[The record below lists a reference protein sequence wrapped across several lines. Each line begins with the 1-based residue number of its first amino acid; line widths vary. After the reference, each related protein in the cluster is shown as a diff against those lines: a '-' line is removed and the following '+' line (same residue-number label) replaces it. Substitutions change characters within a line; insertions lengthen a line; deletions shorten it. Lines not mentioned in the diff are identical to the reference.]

1 MSYKIE
7 RLDHQGRGITYI
19 NGKIAFVKDT
29 LPGEEIELKII
40 KENSKLIEA
49 EPTSFLKESQL
60 RVKELCPY
68 YKECGG
74 CNLLHMSYEEQIK
87 YKQSKIVDIMKKY
100 ADINGE
106 VIKQIV
112 PCDRQFHYRNKVTLK
127 VKEKLGYFK
136 EKTYELIP
144 IEKCLLVN
152 DKINEI
158 IKILNGYTD
167 LSSIKEVVIKSFTDK
182 ETMLIIYLQE
192 DEINENLL
200 DYLSK
205 HVDNIIVYDNNK
217 KMIKRIGKSNIIARL
232 MKKQFKIGANSFFQ
246 VNMDQT
252 LKIYD
257 KIADYLSKIED
268 STVLDLYCGVGS
280 IGLYS
285 VSNYAKLIGVEIVPE
300 AIENAK
306 TNAELNSMGNTKF
319 LVGDTKTILMHSNYK
334 ADTIIVDPPRAGL
347 DKSVIEDIKKINP
360 NMLIYLS
367 CDPIT
372 LARDLKLLSDLY
384 DVEELIPYDMFPNTH
399 HVETL
404 VKLTK
409 K

>member
-100 ADINGE
+100 ADINSE

-127 VKEKLGYFK
+127 VEEKLGYFK

-217 KMIKRIGKSNIIARL
+217 KMIKRIGKGNIIAKL
-232 MKKQFKIGANSFFQ
+232 KEKQFKIGANSFFQ
-246 VNMDQT
+246 VNMEQT

-257 KIADYLSKIED
+257 KIAEYLSKIED

-306 TNAELNSMGNTKF
+306 TNAELNSMENTKF

-347 DKSVIEDIKKINP
+347 DKRVIEDIKKINP

-384 DVEELIPYDMFPNTH
+384 NVEELIPYDMFPNTH

-404 VKLTK
+404 VKLIK

>member
-100 ADINGE
+100 ADINSE

-112 PCDRQFHYRNKVTLK
+112 PCDSQFHYRNKVTLK

-217 KMIKRIGKSNIIARL
+217 KMIKRIGKGNIIAKL
-232 MKKQFKIGANSFFQ
+232 KEKQFKIGANSFFQ

-257 KIADYLSKIED
+257 KIAEYLSKNED

-285 VSNYAKLIGVEIVPE
+285 VSNYDKLIGVEIVPE
-300 AIENAK
+300 AIENAE

-404 VKLTK
+404 VKLIK

>member
-100 ADINGE
+100 ADINSE

-192 DEINENLL
+192 DEINANLL
-200 DYLSK
+200 NYLSK

-217 KMIKRIGKSNIIARL
+217 KIVKRIGKGNIIARL
-232 MKKQFKIGANSFFQ
+232 REKQFKIGANSFFQ

-257 KIADYLSKIED
+257 KIAEYLSKNED

-285 VSNYAKLIGVEIVPE
+285 VSNYTKLIGVEIVPE

>member
-167 LSSIKEVVIKSFTDK
+167 LSNIKEVVIKSFTDK

-200 DYLSK
+200 DYLSR

-217 KMIKRIGKSNIIARL
+217 KMIKRIGKGNIIAKL
-232 MKKQFKIGANSFFQ
+232 KEKQFKIGANSFFQ

>member
-74 CNLLHMSYEEQIK
+74 CNLLHMPYEEQIK

-100 ADINGE
+100 ADINSE

-127 VKEKLGYFK
+127 VREKIGYFK

-158 IKILNGYTD
+158 IKILNGYTN
-167 LSSIKEVVIKSFTDK
+167 LSNIKEVVIKSFTDK

-192 DEINENLL
+192 DEINAKLL

-217 KMIKRIGKSNIIARL
+217 KIIKRIGKSNIIARL
-232 MKKQFKIGANSFFQ
+232 KEKQFKIGANSFFQ

-306 TNAELNSMGNTKF
+306 TNAELNSMENTKF

-404 VKLTK
+404 VKLIK

>member
-60 RVKELCPY
+60 RVNELCPY

-152 DKINEI
+152 VKINEI

-167 LSSIKEVVIKSFTDK
+167 LSNIKEVVIKSFTDK

>member
-167 LSSIKEVVIKSFTDK
+167 LSNIKEVVIKSFTDK

-200 DYLSK
+200 DCLSK
-205 HVDNIIVYDNNK
+205 HVDNIIFYDNNK
-217 KMIKRIGKSNIIARL
+217 KMIKRIGKGNIIAKL
-232 MKKQFKIGANSFFQ
+232 KEKQFKIGANSFFQ

-306 TNAELNSMGNTKF
+306 TNAELNSMENTKF

-404 VKLTK
+404 VKLIK

>member
-87 YKQSKIVDIMKKY
+87 YKQSKIVDVMKKY
-100 ADINGE
+100 ADINSE

-167 LSSIKEVVIKSFTDK
+167 LSNIKEVVIKSFTDK

-306 TNAELNSMGNTKF
+306 TNAELNSMENTKF

>member
-100 ADINGE
+100 ADINSE

-192 DEINENLL
+192 DEINANLL
-200 DYLSK
+200 NYLSK

-217 KMIKRIGKSNIIARL
+217 KIVKRIGKGNIIARL
-232 MKKQFKIGANSFFQ
+232 REKQFKIGANSFFQ

-257 KIADYLSKIED
+257 KIAEYLSKNED

-285 VSNYAKLIGVEIVPE
+285 VSNYTKLIGVEIVPE

-404 VKLTK
+404 VKLIK

>member
-167 LSSIKEVVIKSFTDK
+167 LSNIKEVVIKSFTDK

-200 DYLSK
+200 DCLSK
-205 HVDNIIVYDNNK
+205 HVDNIIFYDNNK
-217 KMIKRIGKSNIIARL
+217 KMIKRIGKGNIIAKL
-232 MKKQFKIGANSFFQ
+232 KEKQFKIGANSFFQ

-306 TNAELNSMGNTKF
+306 TNAELNSMENTKF

>member
-100 ADINGE
+100 AYLNSE

-167 LSSIKEVVIKSFTDK
+167 LSNIKEVVIKSFTDK

-200 DYLSK
+200 DYLSR

-217 KMIKRIGKSNIIARL
+217 KMIKRIGKGNIIAKL
-232 MKKQFKIGANSFFQ
+232 KEKQFKIGANSFFQ

-306 TNAELNSMGNTKF
+306 TNAELNSMENTKF

>member
-112 PCDRQFHYRNKVTLK
+112 PCDRQFHYRNKITLK
-127 VKEKLGYFK
+127 VEEKLGYFK

-167 LSSIKEVVIKSFTDK
+167 LSNIKEVVIKSFTDK

-404 VKLTK
+404 VKLIK

>member
-100 ADINGE
+100 ADINSE

-112 PCDRQFHYRNKVTLK
+112 PCDRQFHYRNKVNLK
-127 VKEKLGYFK
+127 VEEKLGYFK

-217 KMIKRIGKSNIIARL
+217 KMIKRIGKGNIIAKL
-232 MKKQFKIGANSFFQ
+232 KEKQFKIGANSFFQ
-246 VNMDQT
+246 VNMEQT

-257 KIADYLSKIED
+257 KIAEYLSKIED

-347 DKSVIEDIKKINP
+347 DKRVIEDIKKINP

-384 DVEELIPYDMFPNTH
+384 NVEELIPYDMFPNTH

-404 VKLTK
+404 IKLIK

>member
-87 YKQSKIVDIMKKY
+87 YKQSKIVDVMKKY
-100 ADINGE
+100 ADINSE

-144 IEKCLLVN
+144 IKKCLLVN

-200 DYLSK
+200 DYLSR

-217 KMIKRIGKSNIIARL
+217 KTIKKIGKSNIIARL
-232 MKKQFKIGANSFFQ
+232 KEKQFKIGTNSFFQ

-257 KIADYLSKIED
+257 KIAEYLSENEN

-306 TNAELNSMGNTKF
+306 TNAELNSMENTKF
-319 LVGDTKTILMHSNYK
+319 LVGDTKTIQMHSNYK

>member
-49 EPTSFLKESQL
+49 EPTNFLKESQL

-100 ADINGE
+100 ADINSE

-112 PCDRQFHYRNKVTLK
+112 PCDRQFHYRNKITLK
-127 VKEKLGYFK
+127 VEEKLGYFK

-167 LSSIKEVVIKSFTDK
+167 LSNIKEVIIRSFTDK

-192 DEINENLL
+192 DEINANLL
-200 DYLSK
+200 NYLSN
-205 HVDNIIVYDNNK
+205 HVDNIIVYDSNK

-232 MKKQFKIGANSFFQ
+232 KKKQFKIGANSFFQ

-257 KIADYLSKIED
+257 KIAEYLSKSED

-384 DVEELIPYDMFPNTH
+384 DVDELIPYDMFPNTY

-404 VKLTK
+404 VKLIK

>member
-60 RVKELCPY
+60 RVNELCPY

-74 CNLLHMSYEEQIK
+74 CNLLHMPYEEQIK

-100 ADINGE
+100 ADINSE

-192 DEINENLL
+192 DEINANLL
-200 DYLSK
+200 NYLSK

-217 KMIKRIGKSNIIARL
+217 KIVKRIGKGNIIAKL
-232 MKKQFKIGANSFFQ
+232 KDKQFKIGANSFFQ

-257 KIADYLSKIED
+257 KIAEYLSENEN

-285 VSNYAKLIGVEIVPE
+285 VSNYDKLIGVEIVPE

-306 TNAELNSMGNTKF
+306 ANAELNSMGNTKF

-360 NMLIYLS
+360 SMLIYLS

-404 VKLTK
+404 VKLIK

>member
-74 CNLLHMSYEEQIK
+74 CNLLHMPYEEQIK

-100 ADINGE
+100 ADINSE

-112 PCDRQFHYRNKVTLK
+112 PCDRQFQYRNKVTLK
-127 VKEKLGYFK
+127 VEEKLGYFK

-167 LSSIKEVVIKSFTDK
+167 LSNIKEVVIKSFTDK

-192 DEINENLL
+192 DEINANLL
-200 DYLSK
+200 DYLIK

-217 KMIKRIGKSNIIARL
+217 KIIKRIGKGNIIAKL
-232 MKKQFKIGANSFFQ
+232 KEKQFKIGANSFFQ

-257 KIADYLSKIED
+257 KIAEYLSKNEV

-300 AIENAK
+300 AIKNAK
-306 TNAELNSMGNTKF
+306 TNAELNSMENTKF

-404 VKLTK
+404 VKLIK

>member
-167 LSSIKEVVIKSFTDK
+167 LSNIKEVVIKSFTDK

-217 KMIKRIGKSNIIARL
+217 KMIKRIGKGNIIAKL
-232 MKKQFKIGANSFFQ
+232 KEKQFKIGANSFFQ

>member
-167 LSSIKEVVIKSFTDK
+167 LSNIKEVVIKSFTDK

-192 DEINENLL
+192 DEINANLL
-200 DYLSK
+200 NYLSN
-205 HVDNIIVYDNNK
+205 HIDNIIVYDNNK
-217 KMIKRIGKSNIIARL
+217 KKVKRIGKGNILARL
-232 MKKQFKIGANSFFQ
+232 REKQFKIGANSFFQ

-257 KIADYLSKIED
+257 KIAEYLSKNED

-285 VSNYAKLIGVEIVPE
+285 ASNYTKLIGVEIVPE

-404 VKLTK
+404 VKLIK

>member
-167 LSSIKEVVIKSFTDK
+167 LSNIKEVVIKSFTDK

-306 TNAELNSMGNTKF
+306 TNAELNSMENTKF

>member
-100 ADINGE
+100 ADINSE

-167 LSSIKEVVIKSFTDK
+167 LSIIKEVVIKSFTDK

-192 DEINENLL
+192 DEINESLL

-217 KMIKRIGKSNIIARL
+217 KTIKRIGKGNIIAKL
-232 MKKQFKIGANSFFQ
+232 KEKQFKIGANSFFQ

-257 KIADYLSKIED
+257 KIAEYLSKNED

-306 TNAELNSMGNTKF
+306 TNAELNSMENTKF

>member
-87 YKQSKIVDIMKKY
+87 YKQSKIVDVMKKY
-100 ADINGE
+100 ADINSE

-167 LSSIKEVVIKSFTDK
+167 LSNIKEVVIKSFTDK

>member
-167 LSSIKEVVIKSFTDK
+167 LSNIKEVVIKSFTDK

-200 DYLSK
+200 DCLSK

-217 KMIKRIGKSNIIARL
+217 KMIKRIGKGNIIAKL
-232 MKKQFKIGANSFFQ
+232 KEKQFKIGANSFFQ

>member
-87 YKQSKIVDIMKKY
+87 YKQSKIVDVMKKY
-100 ADINGE
+100 ADINSE

-144 IEKCLLVN
+144 IKKCLLVN

-200 DYLSK
+200 DYLIK

-217 KMIKRIGKSNIIARL
+217 KIIKRIGKGNIIAKL
-232 MKKQFKIGANSFFQ
+232 KEKQFKIGANSFFQ

-257 KIADYLSKIED
+257 KIAEYLSKNED

-306 TNAELNSMGNTKF
+306 TNAELNSMENTKF

-404 VKLTK
+404 VKLIK

>member
-167 LSSIKEVVIKSFTDK
+167 LSNIKEVVIKSFTDK

>member
-100 ADINGE
+100 ADINSE

-112 PCDRQFHYRNKVTLK
+112 PCDRQFHYRNKITLK
-127 VKEKLGYFK
+127 VEEKLGYFK

-167 LSSIKEVVIKSFTDK
+167 LSNIKEVIIKSFTDK

-192 DEINENLL
+192 DEINANLL
-200 DYLSK
+200 NYLSN
-205 HVDNIIVYDNNK
+205 HVDNIIVYDSNK

-232 MKKQFKIGANSFFQ
+232 KKKQFKIGANSFFQ

-257 KIADYLSKIED
+257 KIAEYLSKSED

-384 DVEELIPYDMFPNTH
+384 DVDELIPYDMFPNTY

-404 VKLTK
+404 VKLIK

>member
-49 EPTSFLKESQL
+49 EPISFLKESQL

-74 CNLLHMSYEEQIK
+74 CNLLHMSYVEQIK
-87 YKQSKIVDIMKKY
+87 YKQSKIVDVMKKY
-100 ADINGE
+100 ADINSE

-144 IEKCLLVN
+144 IKKCLLVN

-167 LSSIKEVVIKSFTDK
+167 LSSIKEVVIKSFTDI

-217 KMIKRIGKSNIIARL
+217 KMIKRIGKGNIIARL
-232 MKKQFKIGANSFFQ
+232 REKQFKIGANSFFQ

-257 KIADYLSKIED
+257 KIAEYLSENEN

-306 TNAELNSMGNTKF
+306 TNAELNSMENTKF

>member
-87 YKQSKIVDIMKKY
+87 YKQSKIVDVMKKY
-100 ADINGE
+100 ADINSE

-144 IEKCLLVN
+144 IKKCLLVN

-200 DYLSK
+200 DYLSR

-306 TNAELNSMGNTKF
+306 TNAELNSMENTKF

-404 VKLTK
+404 VKLIK

>member
-49 EPTSFLKESQL
+49 EPTNFLKESQL

-100 ADINGE
+100 ADINSE

-112 PCDRQFHYRNKVTLK
+112 PCDRQFHYRNKITLK
-127 VKEKLGYFK
+127 VEEKLGYFK

-167 LSSIKEVVIKSFTDK
+167 LSNIKEVIIKSFTDK

-192 DEINENLL
+192 DEINANLL
-200 DYLSK
+200 KYLSN
-205 HVDNIIVYDNNK
+205 HVDNIIVYDSNK

-232 MKKQFKIGANSFFQ
+232 KKKQFKIGANSFFQ

-257 KIADYLSKIED
+257 KIAEYLSKSED

-384 DVEELIPYDMFPNTH
+384 DVDELIPYDMFPNTY

-404 VKLTK
+404 VKLIK

>member
-74 CNLLHMSYEEQIK
+74 CNLLHMPYEEQIK

-100 ADINGE
+100 ADINSE

-127 VKEKLGYFK
+127 VREKIGYFK

-158 IKILNGYTD
+158 IKILNGYTN
-167 LSSIKEVVIKSFTDK
+167 LSNIKEVVIKSFTDK

-192 DEINENLL
+192 DEINAKLL

-217 KMIKRIGKSNIIARL
+217 KIIKRIGKSNIIARL
-232 MKKQFKIGANSFFQ
+232 KEKQFKIGANSFFQ

-257 KIADYLSKIED
+257 KIAEYLSENEN

-285 VSNYAKLIGVEIVPE
+285 VSNYANLIGVEIVPE

-306 TNAELNSMGNTKF
+306 TNAKLNSMENTKF

>member
-100 ADINGE
+100 ADINSE

-127 VKEKLGYFK
+127 VEEKLGYFK

-167 LSSIKEVVIKSFTDK
+167 LSNIKEVVIKSFTDK

-192 DEINENLL
+192 DEINANLL
-200 DYLSK
+200 NYLSK

-217 KMIKRIGKSNIIARL
+217 KIIKRIGKGNIIAKL
-232 MKKQFKIGANSFFQ
+232 KEKKFKIGANSFFQ

-252 LKIYD
+252 LNIYD
-257 KIADYLSKIED
+257 KIAEYLSKNEV

-306 TNAELNSMGNTKF
+306 TNAELNSMENTKF

-404 VKLTK
+404 VKLIK

>member
-217 KMIKRIGKSNIIARL
+217 KMIKRIGKGNIIAKL
-232 MKKQFKIGANSFFQ
+232 KEKQFKIGANSFFQ

>member
-100 ADINGE
+100 ADINSE

-167 LSSIKEVVIKSFTDK
+167 LSNIKEVVIKSFTDK

-200 DYLSK
+200 DYLSE

-217 KMIKRIGKSNIIARL
+217 KMIKRIGKGNIIAKL
-232 MKKQFKIGANSFFQ
+232 KEKQFKIGANSFFQ

>member
-100 ADINGE
+100 ADINSE

-112 PCDRQFHYRNKVTLK
+112 PCDSQFHYRNKVTLK

-167 LSSIKEVVIKSFTDK
+167 LSNIKEVIIKSFTDK

-192 DEINENLL
+192 YEINANLL
-200 DYLSK
+200 NYLSN

-257 KIADYLSKIED
+257 KIVEYLSKSEN

-306 TNAELNSMGNTKF
+306 TNAELNSMENTKF

-404 VKLTK
+404 VKLIK

>member
-49 EPTSFLKESQL
+49 EPTSFFKKSQL

-100 ADINGE
+100 ADINSE

-127 VKEKLGYFK
+127 VEEKLGYFK

-158 IKILNGYTD
+158 IKILNGYTN
-167 LSSIKEVVIKSFTDK
+167 LSNIKEVVIKSFTDK

-192 DEINENLL
+192 DEINANLL
-200 DYLSK
+200 DYLIK

-217 KMIKRIGKSNIIARL
+217 KIIKRIGKGNIIAKL
-232 MKKQFKIGANSFFQ
+232 KEKKFKIGANSFFQ

-252 LKIYD
+252 LNIYD
-257 KIADYLSKIED
+257 KIAEYLSKNEV

-306 TNAELNSMGNTKF
+306 TNAELNSMENTKF

-404 VKLTK
+404 VKLIK

>member
-100 ADINGE
+100 AGINSE

-112 PCDRQFHYRNKVTLK
+112 PCDRRFHYRNKVTLK

-144 IEKCLLVN
+144 IKKCLLVN

-200 DYLSK
+200 DYLSR

-217 KMIKRIGKSNIIARL
+217 KMVKRIGKGNIIARL
-232 MKKQFKIGANSFFQ
+232 REKQFKIGANSFFQ

-257 KIADYLSKIED
+257 KIAEYLSENEN

-285 VSNYAKLIGVEIVPE
+285 VSNYTKLIGVEIVPE

-306 TNAELNSMGNTKF
+306 TNAELNSMENTKF
-319 LVGDTKTILMHSNYK
+319 FVGDTKTILMHSNYK

>member
-19 NGKIAFVKDT
+19 NGKIAFVKDA

-100 ADINGE
+100 ADINSE

-167 LSSIKEVVIKSFTDK
+167 LSNIKEVVIKSFTDK

-200 DYLSK
+200 DYLSE

-217 KMIKRIGKSNIIARL
+217 KMIKRIGKGNIIAKL
-232 MKKQFKIGANSFFQ
+232 KEKQFKIGANSFFQ

-257 KIADYLSKIED
+257 KIAEYLSKIED

>member
-49 EPTSFLKESQL
+49 EPTNFLKESQL

-100 ADINGE
+100 ADINSE

-112 PCDRQFHYRNKVTLK
+112 PCDRQFHYRNKITLK
-127 VKEKLGYFK
+127 VEEKLGYFK

-167 LSSIKEVVIKSFTDK
+167 LSNIKEVIIKSFTDK

-192 DEINENLL
+192 DEINANLL
-200 DYLSK
+200 NYLSN
-205 HVDNIIVYDNNK
+205 HVDNIIVYDSNK

-232 MKKQFKIGANSFFQ
+232 KKKQFKIGANSFFQ

-257 KIADYLSKIED
+257 KIAEYLSKSED

-306 TNAELNSMGNTKF
+306 TNAELNSMENTKF

-384 DVEELIPYDMFPNTH
+384 DVDELIPYDMFPNTY

-404 VKLTK
+404 VKLIK

>member
-87 YKQSKIVDIMKKY
+87 YKQSKIVDVMKKY
-100 ADINGE
+100 ADINSE

-306 TNAELNSMGNTKF
+306 TNAELNSMENTKF